1 MWVWK
6 QHHTTDA
13 VNCHRK
19 RPDSSRSR
27 RFLFTS
33 RNNTDWKVF
42 VLLQSSQVM
51 ETSHDGAEEDRV
63 KRLPEILFC
72 VILGELYLCVTLPA
86 VLSPFLD
93 LPPGDG
99 TCVSSLSAERVWSY
113 KAGKWKWAG
122 CYGRGG
128 SADHSLSD
136 RCLISA
142 DSVLREVRGSL
153 HHTHTVPTLM
163 RH

>member
-33 RNNTDWKVF
+33 RNKTDWKVF

-51 ETSHDGAEEDRV
+51 ETRHDGAEEDRV

-86 VLSPFLD
+86 VLSPFLGPSTRRRD
-93 LPPGDG
+93 VRF
-99 TCVSSLSAERVWSY
+99 VSICRARVKLQGRQMEMSWLLWQRWQRWSQSIWPLSYLSWLRPAGGERES
-113 KAGKWKWAG
+113 
-122 CYGRGG
+122 
-128 SADHSLSD
+128 SPHSHCSHLN
-136 RCLISA
+136 
-142 DSVLREVRGSL
+142 
-153 HHTHTVPTLM
+153 
-163 RH
+163 